1 MRIFRATVLNFHTI
15 AVTLTETNATI
26 PVLHELIKPL
36 HADNIM
42 ILEFYD
48 YEGCFRHYRE
58 SIADLNQ
65 NRLNGKVNI
74 AKPALLLTVMQLI
87 DQRWIRNNHI
97 ILTSEIEKLYS
108 DLYHQYDPG
117 SVVTQI
123 YYSFCHLM
131 GDGFWHI
138 RWLEGE
144 KKINSA
150 SRKFIDDNIDY
161 VFLDDDLWILLQ
173 NPDWRHNLMDF
184 VITEKMNADQPVYSP
199 ADLAVR

>member
-1 MRIFRATVLNFHTI
+1 
-15 AVTLTETNATI
+15 
-26 PVLHELIKPL
+26 
-36 HADNIM
+36 
-42 ILEFYD
+42 
-48 YEGCFRHYRE
+48 
-58 SIADLNQ
+58 
-65 NRLNGKVNI
+65 
-74 AKPALLLTVMQLI
+74 
-87 DQRWIRNNHI
+87 
-97 ILTSEIEKLYS
+97 
-108 DLYHQYDPG
+108 
-117 SVVTQI
+117 
-123 YYSFCHLM
+123 M

-173 NPDWRHNLMDF
+173 NLDWRHNLMDF